1 MFKIRPSVKQDT
13 QRIMEIWCNAVDAT
27 HLFLAVKDRLSIEKE
42 LTLFFP
48 TVELTLA
55 CESTGQPV
63 AFMYLRD
70 GHMEAL
76 FIDPDYHGKGI
87 GKALVK
93 AALSQYP
100 RLTTDVNEQ
109 NTQAV
114 GFYERIG
121 FERVGRSEV
130 DSQGRP
136 YPLIHLRFR
145 QN

>member
-1 MFKIRPSVKQDT
+1 M
-13 QRIMEIWCNAVDAT
+13 
-27 HLFLAVKDRLSIEKE
+27 LSYGRTYI
-42 LTLFFP
+42 T
-48 TVELTLA
+48 
-55 CESTGQPV
+55 CESTGQ
-63 AFMYLRD
+63 AIGFIYLHD

-76 FIDPDYHGKGI
+76 FIYPDYHGQGV

-93 AALSQYP
+93 IALSQYS
-100 RLTTDVNEQ
+100 RLATDVNEQ

-145 QN
+145 QH

>member
-1 MFKIRPSVKQDT
+1 MFKTRPSVKQDT
-13 QRIMEIWCNAVDAT
+13 QCIMEIWCKAVDTT
-27 HLFLAVKDRLSIEKE
+27 HHFLAIKDRLSIEKE
-42 LTLFFP
+42 LALFLP

-55 CESTGQPV
+55 CESEGKPV
-63 AFMYLRD
+63 GFMYLHD

-76 FIDPDYHGKGI
+76 FIDPDYHGQGI

-93 AALSQYP
+93 TALSQYS

-121 FERVGRSEV
+121 FERTGRSEI

>member
-1 MFKIRPSVKQDT
+1 MFKIHPSTKQDT
-13 QRIMEIWCNAVDAT
+13 QRIMEIWRKAVDAT
-27 HLFLAVKDRLSIEKE
+27 HHFLTIKDRSAIEKE

-55 CESTGQPV
+55 CKPTGQPIG
-63 AFMYLRD
+63 FMYLHD
-70 GHMEAL
+70 GHMESL
-76 FIDPDYHGKGI
+76 FIDPDYHGQGV

-93 AALSQYP
+93 TALSQYS

-109 NTQAV
+109 NIQAV